1 MGGVKEREEGR
12 KEGRKERREGRGKNG
27 RKKESREND
36 QVRNERRYIT
46 TDQEIFKIFFSKNVT
61 VSISI
66 YLEIYIYSNSFT
78 NLEKMNYF

>member
-27 RKKESREND
+27 RKKESRENH
-36 QVRNERRYIT
+36 QVINERRDIT
-46 TDQEIFKIFFSKNVT
+46 SDQEIFKIFFSKNVT

-66 YLEIYIYSNSFT
+66 YLEIYIYIF
-78 NLEKMNYF
+78 